1 MLYTINTS
9 FQMLKKSLF
18 TLAGLFAC
26 LFLSAQIGDV
36 APPVPGEKV
45 DHGGIV
51 INPLP
56 HKVTVDNGATCPL
69 GNGFSLNGDKKLFQ
83 LAGFLP
89 TAVGGT
95 SLTLK
100 INTSKSYFTKQNIE
114 PVSGAYRLEI
124 AGNSVNVTG
133 FDKAGVFYG
142 LQTLRQVIE
151 DGKGTDLP
159 VMTVC
164 DNPTLPLRGVIE
176 GFYGPP
182 WPHEVR
188 LDLIDFMGRN
198 KMNLYVYGPKD
209 DPYHRTPSW
218 REPYPSEEAAK
229 IAELVKA
236 CKDNLVEFAWA
247 IHPGGDIRWD
257 AEDYSNI
264 LKKFDA
270 MYALGVRS
278 FAIFFDDIKGDGADA
293 HKQAEWLT
301 TLKKDLFKAHK
312 DIAHLILCPTEY
324 AKARSKPGEDGA
336 LAIFGKSLDPAYQI
350 FWTGDQVMSHVTR
363 STLEY
368 VGSRTRRPALFWWNF
383 PVSDYI
389 LPHILQGPAYGF
401 DTDLTSKDLSGLL
414 TNPMEHG
421 EASKLA
427 IYSVADYTWNPS
439 GYNPM
444 DSWERALVE
453 LVPEDTEAYR
463 LFAIH
468 NCDAG
473 KRFRRAE
480 SWETEVIDPDNYTP
494 EQFNRLYD
502 EFLRMETVPAR
513 MEKACPEMLLKELR
527 PWLVQFGAQASRC
540 RKAMDALRLSKG
552 SDKAAFRQVLESARM
567 NDEEKKAYEEHSTGT
582 VVLQPFYEKLMEK
595 LEGML

>member
-1 MLYTINTS
+1 MIKR
-9 FQMLKKSLF
+9 FLF
-18 TLAGLFAC
+18 TAAGLFAC

-45 DHGGIV
+45 DHGGLV

-56 HKVTVDNGATCPL
+56 RQVVVNSGAFCSASE
-69 GNGFSLNGDKKLFQ
+69 GFSLRGDKKLFP
-83 LAGFLP
+83 LADFLP
-89 TAVGGT
+89 ASSSGT
-95 SLTLK
+95 PLTLK
-100 INTSKSYFTKQNIE
+100 VNSSKNYFAKYNLDA
-114 PVSGAYRLEI
+114 VSGAYRLEVL
-124 AGNSVNVTG
+124 AGSVNVTG
-133 FDKAGVFYG
+133 FDRAGVFYG
-142 LQTLRQVIE
+142 LQTLRQLI
-151 DGKGTDLP
+151 DGDRIP
-159 VMTVC
+159 VVTVC
-164 DNPTLPLRGVIE
+164 DAPTLPLRGVIE

-218 REPYPSEEAAK
+218 REPYPAGEAAK

-236 CKDNLVEFAWA
+236 CKENLVEFAWA

-264 LKKFDA
+264 LKKFGA
-270 MYALGVRS
+270 MYDLGVRS

-336 LAIFGKSLDPAYQI
+336 LAIFGHSLDPAYQI

-368 VGSRTRRPALFWWNF
+368 VDSRTRRPALFWWNF

-389 LPHILQGPAYGF
+389 LPHILQGPSYGF
-401 DTDLTSKDLSGLL
+401 DTDLTSKELSGLL

-439 GYNPM
+439 GYNSM
-444 DSWERALVE
+444 DSWERALAE
-453 LVPEDTEAYR
+453 LVPKDPEAYR

-480 SWETEVIDPDNYTP
+480 SWETEVFDPANYTSG
-494 EQFNRLYD
+494 QFDRLYE
-502 EFLRMETVPAR
+502 EFLRMETVPSR
-513 MEKACPEMLLKELR
+513 MESACPEMLLRELR

-552 SDKAAFRQVLESARM
+552 SDKAAFKRVFESACM
-567 NDEEKKAYEEHSTGT
+567 SDEEKKAYEEHSTGT
-582 VVLQPFYEKLMEK
+582 VVLQPFYEKLMEY
-595 LEGML
+595 LEGEL

>member
-1 MLYTINTS
+1 MKIKTFLLVAGILS
-9 FQMLKKSLF
+9 CSLM
-18 TLAGLFAC
+18 
-26 LFLSAQIGDV
+26 SAQIGDV
-36 APPVPGEKV
+36 APPVPGSKI
-45 DHGGIV
+45 DHQGMV
-51 INPLP
+51 LNPTP
-56 HKVTVDNGATCPL
+56 FRVSVSSDSGPAADGTFIFK
-69 GNGFSLNGDKKLFQ
+69 GDKKLFH
-83 LAGFLP
+83 LAKFIP
-89 TAVGGT
+89 AGT
-95 SLTLK
+95 TGTPLTLK
-100 INTSKSYFTKQNIE
+100 VNSSSKYFSKLGMDA
-114 PVSGAYRLEI
+114 VSGAFRLSI
-124 AGNSVNVTG
+124 GANSVEITG
-133 FDKAGVFYG
+133 YDKAGVFYG

-151 DGKGTDLP
+151 NKKGGNLP

-164 DNPTLPLRGVIE
+164 DRPTLPLRGVIE

-218 REPYPSEEAAK
+218 REPYPADEAAR

-236 CKDNLVEFAWA
+236 CKENMVEFAWA

-257 AEDYSNI
+257 DEDYANI
-264 LKKFDA
+264 LRKFDA
-270 MYALGVRS
+270 MYAIGVRS

-293 HKQAEWLT
+293 HKQADWLT
-301 TLKKDLFKAHK
+301 TLKKDLMKAHK
-312 DIAHLILCPTEY
+312 DISQLILCPTEY

-336 LAIFGKSLDPAYQI
+336 LAIFGHSLDPAYKI

-368 VGSRTRRPALFWWNF
+368 IDSRTRRPALFWWNF

-389 LPHILQGPAYGF
+389 LPHILMGPSYGF
-401 DTDLTSKDLSGLL
+401 DTDLTSKELSGLL

-421 EASKLA
+421 EASKVA

-444 DSWERALVE
+444 DSWERALEV
-453 LVPEDTEAYR
+453 LVPDDPEAFR

-473 KRFRRAE
+473 PRFRRAE
-480 SWETEVIDPDNYTP
+480 SWETEVLDPANYTT
-494 EQFNRLYD
+494 EQFNNLYD

-513 MEKACPEMLLKELR
+513 MEKACPGMLLKELR
-527 PWLVQFGAQASRC
+527 PWLEQFGAQASRC
-540 RKAMDALRLSKG
+540 RKALDALRLSKG
-552 SDKAAFRQVLESARM
+552 TDKVAFKQVLESARM
-567 NDEEKKAYEEHSTGT
+567 SEVEKKAYEEHSTGT
-582 VVLQPFYEKLMEK
+582 VVIQPFYEKLIEY
-595 LEGML
+595 LDGQD